1 MAISRPPAT
10 LADITVNGKTVP
22 VIYAP
27 AKTGKQRY
35 NPAIFFVAAIPEGEK
50 E

>member
-1 MAISRPPAT
+1 
-10 LADITVNGKTVP
+10 
-22 VIYAP
+22 VIYVNQVGYGAIQ
-27 AKTGKQRY
+27 KKRY